1 MVTVGVLVAAY
12 LVGSVPFGYLL
23 LRAAR
28 GLDVRAYGS
37 HNMGA
42 INVARVGGVWLGLA
56 TLVAD
61 VGKAMGT
68 VFVTRRLGMS
78 ATVVAA
84 AALLVMVGHAY
95 SLWFLLRDGRFAEGK
110 SVACA
115 LGVMMGLALTSV
127 LPWQLAL
134 APLGLWVLGLL
145 APRVLTGRWYWI
157 SPVTMLASACIPL
170 AVWAAHPPR
179 PYLLL
184 SLAMA
189 ALILIRHKNN
199 IRRLI
204 AGTEPR
210 LGERLAETVSGRPSG
225 DPRDNIGRRSEP
237 ALRLRMEGGG
247 R

>member
-1 MVTVGVLVAAY
+1 MVTVVVLVAAY

-23 LRAAR
+23 LRAAK

-42 INVARVGGVWLGLA
+42 INVARAGGVWLGLA

-68 VFVTRRLGMS
+68 VLVTRRLGVS
-78 ATVVAA
+78 ATVVATA
-84 AALLVMVGHAY
+84 AFLVMVGHAY
-95 SLWFLLRDGRFAEGK
+95 SLWFLLRDGEFAEGK

-115 LGVMMGLALTSV
+115 LGVMIGLALISV

-145 APRVLTGRWYWI
+145 GPRVLAGRWYRI

-179 PYLLL
+179 PYLFL

-189 ALILIRHKNN
+189 VLILIRHKNN

-210 LGERLAETVSGRPSG
+210 LGERLPEAASGVNG
-225 DPRDNIGRRSEP
+225 DPRVRIDPRHEP